1 MSMTTKADNG
11 SLLEVRDLTIK
22 FGGLTAVDGADFE
35 VRQGELLG
43 IIGPNGAGKTTLFN
57 AIVGVVKPTHGQILF
72 KQQRIDGKQPDQIAR
87 MGIGRT
93 FQTVRLF
100 NSMTV
105 LENISV
111 ASSTVE
117 ESLGLAEKRADE
129 IIRLI
134 GLQHRAHQKVNTVP
148 LADRKRT
155 EIARALATKPDILL
169 LDEMMSGLNITE
181 TTEILSLIRRL
192 NVEGLT
198 MIVIEHVLRVMME
211 LSHRIIVLDHGALI
225 AEGEP
230 TEVMENPLVIEA
242 YIGRKHSAD
251 R

>member
-1 MSMTTKADNG
+1 MTTKADNG

-22 FGGLTAVDGADFE
+22 FGGLTAVDGADFA

-57 AIVGVVKPTHGQILF
+57 AIVGVVKPTHGHILF

-105 LENISV
+105 LENVSV

-117 ESLGLAEKRADE
+117 ESLGLAEERADE

-134 GLQHRAHQKVNTVP
+134 GLQHRAHQKVNAVP

-181 TTEILSLIRRL
+181 TTEIISLIRRL
-192 NVEGLT
+192 NAEGLT

-211 LSHRIIVLDHGALI
+211 LSHRIVVLDHGALI

-230 TEVMENPLVIEA
+230 TKVMENPLVIEA
-242 YIGRKHSAD
+242 YIGRKHGAD